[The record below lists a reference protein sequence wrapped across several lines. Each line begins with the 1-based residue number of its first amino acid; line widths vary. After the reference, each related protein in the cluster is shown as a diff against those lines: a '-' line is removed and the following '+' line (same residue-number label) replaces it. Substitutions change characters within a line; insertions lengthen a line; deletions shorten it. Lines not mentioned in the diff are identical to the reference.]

1 MAGAFSGHII
11 DCYQKSLSNNMNKSN
26 PNIITS
32 GSLSFDPS
40 MHGSSSIA
48 SSSSHPPYDPPTLQ
62 QKLTQRLGPEYIS
75 TRPGPGGGAKLTYAE
90 GWKIINLANEVFGFD
105 GWSSSIVTMST
116 DFMDFDE
123 TTRRYSIGITAVVR
137 VTLVASGTFHE
148 DVGYGTIENTKS
160 RGQGLDKCKKEAVTD
175 GLKRALRNFGNLLG
189 NCLYDKGY
197 AQEVT
202 KIKVP
207 PPKFDK
213 SQLHRRPEFAEP
225 LPPNNPPPPQTNASI
240 QRAPTVQQPQ
250 QRPIPIP
257 QQPQQAYIPPQP
269 QQALLPQQQ
278 QRPPQPNTSVPQQQR
293 PPKPNVPTMP
303 QPNAN
308 SSSGNGNVHSKT
320 VSSST
325 MSSIEYDGDDSF
337 MFGSED
343 DAFLATVDLG
353 EGDIG
358 RPILCEGE
366 EFDDEST
373 RNNSVRFEDVDRSVI
388 GEQYRE
394 NKPPVLPPARS
405 EAQQQQQKQNRLAA
419 IKAEIENQPADRSVL
434 GERAS
439 TGGTILP
446 SSNIK
451 PIIPRVPLGRQ
462 QQNQNRVALINSYQQ
477 QSTGQQSASNSQR
490 RPDTPTGGFRFPT
503 AAKNIPVPPSVHSGV
518 KRNADGIP
526 RKPGPGMGLSNNSS
540 TRTPLGTLSLEPDGK
555 RIKR

>member
-1 MAGAFSGHII
+1 MAGVFSGHII
-11 DCYQKSLSNNMNKSN
+11 DCYQKSLSSNMNKSN
-26 PNIITS
+26 PNITTT

-40 MHGSSSIA
+40 MHGSFSIA
-48 SSSSHPPYDPPTLQ
+48 SSSSHPPYDPATLQ
-62 QKLTQRLGPEYIS
+62 QKLTQKLGPEYIS
-75 TRPGPGGGAKLTYAE
+75 TRPGPGGGPKLTYAE

-137 VTLVASGTFHE
+137 VTLVASGSFHE

-202 KIKVP
+202 KIKVQL
-207 PPKFDK
+207 PKFDK

-225 LPPNNPPPPQTNASI
+225 LPPNNPPPPQTNTSI
-240 QRAPTVQQPQ
+240 QRAATAQQPQ
-250 QRPIPIP
+250 QRPVPVP
-257 QQPQQAYIPPQP
+257 QQPQQAYIPPQLQRAP
-269 QQALLPQQQ
+269 LPQQQ
-278 QRPPQPNTSVPQQQR
+278 QRPPQPNASAPQQQR
-293 PPKPNVPTMP
+293 PP
-303 QPNAN
+303 QPGNTSNAN
-308 SSSGNGNVHSKT
+308 SSFGNGNVHTKT
-320 VSSST
+320 TSSST
-325 MSSIEYDGDDSF
+325 LSSIEPDGDDSF

-358 RPILCEGE
+358 RPIMCEGE

-373 RNNSVRFEDVDRSVI
+373 KNNSVRFEDVDLSVI
-388 GEQYRE
+388 GEQFRE
-394 NKPPVLPPARS
+394 NKPPVLPSARS
-405 EAQQQQQKQNRLAA
+405 EAQRQQQKQNRLAA
-419 IKAEIENQPADRSVL
+419 IKAEIENQPAERSVL
-434 GERAS
+434 GERANAR
-439 TGGTILP
+439 GTILL
-446 SSNIK
+446 SSDPK
-451 PIIPRVPLGRQ
+451 PILPRVSLERQ

-490 RPDTPTGGFRFPT
+490 RPDTPTGGFRFP
-503 AAKNIPVPPSVHSGV
+503 AAATNVPGPPSVHSGV
-518 KRNADGIP
+518 KRSVDGVP
-526 RKPGPGMGLSNNSS
+526 RKPGPGMGLSNSSS

>member
-1 MAGAFSGHII
+1 
-11 DCYQKSLSNNMNKSN
+11 MNKSN
-26 PNIITS
+26 PNITTT

-48 SSSSHPPYDPPTLQ
+48 SSSSHPPYDPATLQ
-62 QKLTQRLGPEYIS
+62 QKLTQKLGPEYIS
-75 TRPGPGGGAKLTYAE
+75 TRPGPGGGPKLTYAE

-137 VTLVASGTFHE
+137 VTLVASGSFHE

-202 KIKVP
+202 KIKVQL
-207 PPKFDK
+207 PKFDK

-225 LPPNNPPPPQTNASI
+225 LPLNNPPPPQTNTSI
-240 QRAPTVQQPQ
+240 QRAPTAQQPQ
-250 QRPIPIP
+250 QRPVPVL
-257 QQPQQAYIPPQP
+257 QQPQQAYIPPQLQRAP
-269 QQALLPQQQ
+269 LPQQQ
-278 QRPPQPNTSVPQQQR
+278 QRPPQPNASAPQQQR
-293 PPKPNVPTMP
+293 PPQPGNTVSALKSHPQPNVPTLH
-303 QPNAN
+303 QSNAN
-308 SSSGNGNVHSKT
+308 SSFGNGNVHTKT
-320 VSSST
+320 TSSST
-325 MSSIEYDGDDSF
+325 LSSIEPDGDDSF

-373 RNNSVRFEDVDRSVI
+373 KNHSVRFEDVDRSVI
-388 GEQYRE
+388 GEQFRE
-394 NKPPVLPPARS
+394 NKPPVLPSARS
-405 EAQQQQQKQNRLAA
+405 EAQRQQQKQNRLAA
-419 IKAEIENQPADRSVL
+419 IKAEIENQPAERSVL
-434 GERAS
+434 GERANA
-439 TGGTILP
+439 GGTILL
-446 SSNIK
+446 SSDPK
-451 PIIPRVPLGRQ
+451 PVLPRVSLERQ

-490 RPDTPTGGFRFPT
+490 RPDTPTGGFRFP
-503 AAKNIPVPPSVHSGV
+503 AAATNVPGPPSVHSGV
-518 KRNADGIP
+518 KRNVDGVP
-526 RKPGPGMGLSNNSS
+526 
-540 TRTPLGTLSLEPDGK
+540 
-555 RIKR
+555 